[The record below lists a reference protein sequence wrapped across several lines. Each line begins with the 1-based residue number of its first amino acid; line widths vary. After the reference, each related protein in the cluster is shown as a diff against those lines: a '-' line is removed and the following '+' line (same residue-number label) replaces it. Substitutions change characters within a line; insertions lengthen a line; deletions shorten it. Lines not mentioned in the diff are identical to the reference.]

1 MRIVRHS
8 RYIQQQKRKSKI
20 LALIGFLVLSS
31 AMFLAMLPN
40 MLLFAYVAMIGGFV
54 MFNMGMQ
61 GIGRWSRNPRNDQ
74 ILDARMKGLG
84 DQVTLVHFAKLG
96 ENGRVIDHLAVF
108 PGGLVLLN
116 GKEIDGRIRQKK
128 AAWRKEGGL
137 FRKMFAFSGPQL
149 GNPSFENDRNLPLIE
164 KWLEDNQIEVEVY
177 AATVFLH
184 PRVELEIEEPDYPV
198 LHAEEVPEFLRDLPT
213 DETFTR
219 DEQQHLVELLAAGA
233 GVEQPERQQASRRP
247 RPVRRASAPRPSQVK
262 RKTA

>member
-1 MRIVRHS
+1 MRIVRHTK
-8 RYIQQQKRKSKI
+8 YIKQQKRKSKV

-40 MLLFAYVAMIGGFV
+40 MLLIAYVAMIGGFI

-74 ILDARMKGLG
+74 ILDTRMKGLS
-84 DQVTLVHFAKLG
+84 DQVTLVHFARLG
-96 ENGRVIDHLAVF
+96 EKGKVIDHLAVF

-116 GKEIDGRIRQKK
+116 GREIDGKIRQKK
-128 AAWRKEGGL
+128 SVWRKDGGL

-149 GNPSFENDRNLPLIE
+149 GNPSFENDRTLPLIE
-164 KWLEDNQIEVEVY
+164 KWLADNQLEVDVH

-184 PRVELEIEEPDYPV
+184 PRVDLEIEEPDYPV
-198 LHAEEVPEFLRDLPT
+198 LHGEEVPEFIRDLPT

-219 DEQQHLVELLAAGA
+219 DEQQRLVGLLAAGE
-233 GVEQPERQQASRRP
+233 GVEEPERQQASRRP
-247 RPVRRASAPRPSQVK
+247 RPVRRASTPKPTQVK